1 MAREL
6 VQLLKERKLV
16 IKIAATDP
24 LKVYDAREA
33 GFDAEVMDLG
43 EDENLKKVG
52 IGKDVDT
59 LFCVSVDHHKNLFVA
74 LSARHLDPDLKII
87 ATATTIED
95 EKKMLLAGANRVISP
110 QEIGGHRVYR
120 LIRKPTVFDV
130 MDSLLFSSSG
140 LMITEVQIPKG
151 AFLDGIPFQKSGIEE
166 RFDLLVIGIQQA
178 NSEKGFEYN
187 THKVYRKIAAGD
199 ILVVIGYQPQIEAF
213 EKALKTKKEKKESL
227 S

>member
-6 VQLLKERKLV
+6 VQLLAERRIE

-24 LKVYDAREA
+24 LKVYDARQD
-33 GFDAEVMDLG
+33 GFDAEVLDLG
-43 EDENLKKVG
+43 EDANLKKVG
-52 IGKDVDT
+52 IGGDVDT
-59 LFCVSVDHHKNLFVA
+59 LFCASVDHHKNLFVA
-74 LSARHLDPDLKII
+74 LSARHLDSDLKII

-95 EKKMLLAGANRVISP
+95 EKKMLLAGANRVISS

-130 MDSLLFSSSG
+130 MDSILFSSSG

-151 AFLDGIPFQKSGIEE
+151 SYLDGIPFQQNDVET

-178 NSEKGFEYN
+178 ASDAGFEYN
-187 THKVYRKIAAGD
+187 THKVFRKIKAGD
-199 ILVVIGYQPQIEAF
+199 ILVVIGYKEEIEAF
-213 EKALKTKKEKKESL
+213 EKALKTEKEE
-227 S
+227 